1 MPRRS
6 ASARTS
12 AVHAARAAI
21 GAASRVPNS
30 PRNSRRPRAH
40 AAAAARSA
48 RSRARSA
55 SVPHAVP
62 SQASAPGDP
71 RRALMGEPE
80 REVVVDRGDEVRVVR
95 QPQRRQRGDHVAR
108 DRPGDH
114 RALGVARADDAE
126 RLAQEPVPR
135 RRGHRVV
142 RLVAQLERQPRIGA
156 RVARRDPLPQREERR
171 VRPLEVV
178 HVEHDREASRQP
190 ALDRAVHA
198 LVRRRNPS
206 ARAAARGRA
215 PRRGSRRTSRRR
227 APARR
232 RRASRRG

>member
-30 PRNSRRPRAH
+30 PRNSR
-40 AAAAARSA
+40 AAARPRGGRRQVGA
-48 RSRARSA
+48 DPGAIGGRAPRGPEPGVRA
-55 SVPHAVP
+55 
-62 SQASAPGDP
+62 GDP
-71 RRALMGEPE
+71 RRALVGEPE

-108 DRPGDH
+108 DGPGDH

-171 VRPLEVV
+171 VRSLEVV

-198 LVRRRNPS
+198 LGRRRNPS

>member
-1 MPRRS
+1 M
-6 ASARTS
+6 
-12 AVHAARAAI
+12 
-21 GAASRVPNS
+21 
-30 PRNSRRPRAH
+30 
-40 AAAAARSA
+40 
-48 RSRARSA
+48 
-55 SVPHAVP
+55 
-62 SQASAPGDP
+62 
-71 RRALMGEPE
+71 
-80 REVVVDRGDEVRVVR
+80 DRGDEVRVVR

-108 DRPGDH
+108 DGPGDH

-198 LVRRRNPS
+198 LVGDGIPAHGQPHEVEPRVADRVEP
-206 ARAAARGRA
+206 AVVELQLAAVERPAEADPA
-215 PRRGSRRTSRRR
+215 P
-227 APARR
+227 
-232 RRASRRG
+232 